1 MQKTKKSI
9 EYIFKR
15 NEKNFAL
22 YVHLD
27 QSTVIS
33 HSSRSTQK
41 SLPLP
46 SVAKYSRSPTLTK
59 PEKISPQRSPLLLNY
74 AQLHKSSSSP
84 SPILRSR
91 QARLSIYQ
99 IPNDKQHGMPNVNE
113 KPLPTSKASAASTT
127 TASSIPTKVFN
138 GLPNNNLVRLNTP
151 QLRRLNVSEQYMNEA
166 KKLYFNADCKIFVPY
181 TSTTAVF

>member
-1 MQKTKKSI
+1 LH
-9 EYIFKR
+9 YIHI
-15 NEKNFAL
+15 
-22 YVHLD
+22 HLD

-46 SVAKYSRSPTLTK
+46 SIAKYSRSPTLTK
-59 PEKISPQRSPLLLNY
+59 QEKSSPQRSPLLLNY
-74 AQLHKSSSSP
+74 AQLHKS
-84 SPILRSR
+84 RSR

-127 TASSIPTKVFN
+127 TASSIPTKV
-138 GLPNNNLVRLNTP
+138 GLPHDNLVRLNTP